1 MIAFNGQHLCACAQ
15 KRSGKAA
22 GAGTNFIYVLTG
34 QAAGNC
40 GNAIK

>member
-1 MIAFNGQHLCACAQ
+1 MVALNGQYLCAGTQ
-15 KRSGKAA
+15 ERSGEAA